1 VVVPSPSIAEKQQE
15 RMKSYIFMTAVVLS
29 LSAGTLAQDRAIQ
42 PDVEAALPN
51 ELDSHKV
58 PMMVVREAPEKPKID
73 TALSGKAALLSAKA
87 GGGKNLSRPL
97 VMGATIPATFSAG
110 DATTG
115 NLDYDRLVL
124 ESSAR
129 NGIDPALMVEVIR
142 QESGFNAHAHSYKGA
157 CGLMQL
163 MPGTAARFG
172 VTKIF
177 DPAQNIEAGAKYL
190 RFLLDKFDGDVQLA
204 LAGYNAGENAVVGAG
219 YRVPRYRETQAYV
232 HNISSRYGS
241 TEKANRS
248 KQPAQAVPNKPLVIP
263 SGPNG
268 TLSNNY

>member
-1 VVVPSPSIAEKQQE
+1 
-15 RMKSYIFMTAVVLS
+15 MKSYLFLAVAILS
-29 LSAGTLAQDRAIQ
+29 LSAGAVAQDRAIQ
-42 PDVEAALPN
+42 PDVEAGIPSQPDAQ
-51 ELDSHKV
+51 KV
-58 PMMVVREAPEKPKID
+58 PMMVVREVPDRPKTDAI
-73 TALSGKAALLSAKA
+73 LQSKAGALSAKA
-87 GGGKNLSRPL
+87 AGVKNTARPP
-97 VMGATIPATFSAG
+97 VVIGGATPTSFSPG

-115 NLDYDRLVL
+115 NADYDQLVL
-124 ESSAR
+124 ESATR
-129 NGIDPALMVEVIR
+129 HGVDPALMVEVIR
-142 QESGFNAHAHSYKGA
+142 QESGFNSHAHSYKGA

-204 LAGYNAGENAVVGAG
+204 LAGYNAGEGAVVDAG

-232 HNISSRYGS
+232 RSISSRYGAP
-241 TEKANRS
+241 EKGGRV
-248 KQPAQAVPNKPLVIP
+248 KGQPVQAVPNKPLVIA
-263 SGPNG
+263 SGPSG

>member
-1 VVVPSPSIAEKQQE
+1 
-15 RMKSYIFMTAVVLS
+15 MKSYIFMTAVILS
-29 LSAGTLAQDRAIQ
+29 LSAGAMAQDRAIQ
-42 PDVEAALPN
+42 PDVEAAMPN
-51 ELDSHKV
+51 ELDSRKV
-58 PMMVVREAPEKPKID
+58 PMMVVHEAPDKPKAD
-73 TALSGKAALLSAKA
+73 VVLSGKAALLSAKA
-87 GGGKNLSRPL
+87 GGKNLSSSSRLPL
-97 VMGATIPATFSAG
+97 VLGATVPATFSTG

-115 NLDYDRLVL
+115 NSDYDRMVL

-129 NGIDPALMVEVIR
+129 NGIDPALMVEVMR
-142 QESGFNAHAHSYKGA
+142 QESGFNARAHSYKGA

-204 LAGYNAGENAVVGAG
+204 LAGYNAGENAVVDAG

-232 HNISSRYGS
+232 HTISSRYGS
-241 TEKANRS
+241 AEKASRS
-248 KQPAQAVPNKPLVIP
+248 KQPAQAVPNKPMV
-263 SGPNG
+263 SGQNG

>member
-1 VVVPSPSIAEKQQE
+1 
-15 RMKSYIFMTAVVLS
+15 
-29 LSAGTLAQDRAIQ
+29 
-42 PDVEAALPN
+42 
-51 ELDSHKV
+51 
-58 PMMVVREAPEKPKID
+58 MMVVREAPVKPK
-73 TALSGKAALLSAKA
+73 AEVVLSSKAALLSAKA
-87 GGGKNLSRPL
+87 SGKYVSKPL
-97 VMGATIPATFSAG
+97 VMGSTILASFSAG

-115 NLDYDRLVL
+115 IVDYDQLVL
-124 ESSAR
+124 ESAAR
-129 NGIDPALMVEVIR
+129 NGVDPALMVEVMR
-142 QESGFNAHAHSYKGA
+142 QESGFNPRAHSYKGA

-204 LAGYNAGENAVVGAG
+204 LAGYNAGEGAVVDAG

-241 TEKANRS
+241 AAGSGRTKAV
-248 KQPAQAVPNKPLVIP
+248 PAQAVPNKPLVIP
-263 SGPNG
+263 SGPSG
-268 TLSNNY
+268 ALSNNY

>member
-1 VVVPSPSIAEKQQE
+1 
-15 RMKSYIFMTAVVLS
+15 
-29 LSAGTLAQDRAIQ
+29 AI
-42 PDVEAALPN
+42 PN
-51 ELDSHKV
+51 HLDSQKV
-58 PMMVVREAPEKPKID
+58 PMMVVREAPEKPKAD
-73 TALSGKAALLSAKA
+73 VVLSSKATLLAAKA
-87 GGGKNLSRPL
+87 GGRKQVAPL
-97 VMGATIPATFSAG
+97 VMGGAVQTSLSPG

-124 ESSAR
+124 DSAAR
-129 NGIDPALMVEVIR
+129 NGIDPALMVEVMR

-204 LAGYNAGENAVVGAG
+204 LAGYNAGEGAVVDAA

-241 TEKANRS
+241 TEKGGRTKAP
-248 KQPAQAVPNKPLVIP
+248 PAQAVPNKPLVIP
-263 SGPNG
+263 SGPSG

>member
-1 VVVPSPSIAEKQQE
+1 
-15 RMKSYIFMTAVVLS
+15 MKSHLFLLTAVVLT
-29 LSAGTLAQDRAIQ
+29 LPVSAIAQDRAIQ
-42 PDVEAALPN
+42 PDVEAVIPSQP
-51 ELDSHKV
+51 DSQKV
-58 PMMVVREAPEKPKID
+58 PIMVVAEAPEKRKPNV
-73 TALSGKAALLSAKA
+73 ALSGKAAVLSAKA
-87 GGGKNLSRPL
+87 FGVKDTSGKDATGKELQNPLILGGAAPTSSS
-97 VMGATIPATFSAG
+97 MG

-115 NLDYDRLVL
+115 NPEYDRLVL
-124 ESSAR
+124 ESAAR
-129 NGIDPALMVEVIR
+129 NGVDPALMIEVMR
-142 QESGFNAHAHSYKGA
+142 QESGFNSRAHSYKGA

-204 LAGYNAGENAVVGAG
+204 LAGYNAGEGAVVDAG

-232 HNISSRYGS
+232 HTISSRYGS
-241 TEKANRS
+241 SDKSGRL
-248 KQPAQAVPNKPLVIP
+248 KPGPVQAVPNKPFVIP

>member
-1 VVVPSPSIAEKQQE
+1 
-15 RMKSYIFMTAVVLS
+15 MKSYIFMTAVVLS
-29 LSAGTLAQDRAIQ
+29 LSVGAAAQDRAIQ
-42 PDVEAALPN
+42 PEVEAALPN

-58 PMMVVREAPEKPKID
+58 PMMVVHEAPEKPKAD
-73 TALSGKAALLSAKA
+73 VVLSGKAALLSAKA

-97 VMGATIPATFSAG
+97 VMGAQVVPATVSAG

-115 NLDYDRLVL
+115 NPDYDRLVL

-129 NGIDPALMVEVIR
+129 NGVDPALMVEVMR
-142 QESGFNAHAHSYKGA
+142 QESGFNNRAHSYKGA

-204 LAGYNAGENAVVGAG
+204 LAGYNAGENAVVDAG

-241 TEKANRS
+241 GGKAGHS
-248 KQPAQAVPNKPLVIP
+248 KQPAQAVPNKPMV

>member
-1 VVVPSPSIAEKQQE
+1 
-15 RMKSYIFMTAVVLS
+15 MKPFILMTAVVLS
-29 LSAGTLAQDRAIQ
+29 LSAGALAQDRAIQ
-42 PDVEAALPN
+42 PDVEAVMPN

-58 PMMVVREAPEKPKID
+58 PMMVVHEAPDKPKVD
-73 TALSGKAALLSAKA
+73 VALSGKAAFLSAKA
-87 GGGKNLSRPL
+87 GGGKSLSSSSRLPL
-97 VMGATIPATFSAG
+97 VMGGTVPATFSAG

-115 NLDYDRLVL
+115 NPDYDRLVL

-129 NGIDPALMVEVIR
+129 NGIDPSLMVEVMR
-142 QESGFNAHAHSYKGA
+142 QESGFNARAHSYKGA

-172 VTKIF
+172 ATKIF
-177 DPAQNIEAGAKYL
+177 DPGQNIEAGAKYL

-204 LAGYNAGENAVVGAG
+204 LAGYNAGENAVVDAG

-232 HNISSRYGS
+232 HTISSRYGS
-241 TEKANRS
+241 AEKASRS
-248 KQPAQAVPNKPLVIP
+248 KQPAQAVPNKPMV
-263 SGPNG
+263 SGQNG

>member
-1 VVVPSPSIAEKQQE
+1 
-15 RMKSYIFMTAVVLS
+15 MKPYFFVTAVVLS
-29 LSAGTLAQDRAIQ
+29 LSAGALAQDRAIQ
-42 PDVEAALPN
+42 PDVEAAFPN
-51 ELDSHKV
+51 QLDSQKV
-58 PMMVVREAPEKPKID
+58 PMMVVRESPEKPKAD
-73 TALSGKAALLSAKA
+73 VLLSSKASILAAKA
-87 GGGKNLSRPL
+87 GGGKGQATPLIMGGSVPANLSP
-97 VMGATIPATFSAG
+97 G

-115 NLDYDRLVL
+115 NLEYDRLVL
-124 ESSAR
+124 ESAAR
-129 NGIDPALMVEVIR
+129 NGVDPALMVEVMR
-142 QESGFNAHAHSYKGA
+142 QESGFNARAHSYKGA

-163 MPGTAARFG
+163 MPGTAVRFG

-204 LAGYNAGENAVVGAG
+204 LAGYNAGEGAVVDAG

-232 HNISSRYGS
+232 HSISSRYSSG
-241 TEKANRS
+241 EKSGRAKAPS
-248 KQPAQAVPNKPLVIP
+248 AQAVPNKPLVIP